1 VGLADLLKSAEV
13 SLFVTKVEEAARA
26 TEEGVKHFIEPAPR
40 TLERAVS
47 KRHHIVFGRRG
58 SGKSSLLRKAAADLT
73 VDRRPIAY
81 VNLEAFKGH
90 SYPDVLL
97 SILIATFRE
106 FKNWLDTAA
115 INRSDKVS
123 FWQRLFG
130 TVPSRPSFNRKES
143 GKLSDRLQSQI
154 EKLESQLHAADESE
168 VKITTSEQAESEN
181 TTDLSGGMKLP
192 VAEAEAA
199 TKYRGTTQ
207 RGEQVQQDFKQH
219 KTDFLHR
226 HIMDYQQIFREMAV
240 LSQGDSYLV
249 LDDLYHIR
257 RADQAKVIDYFHRIA
272 KDHRLWLKVGTIKHR
287 TEWYFHGDPP
297 VGVKLGDDAD
307 EIDLDITLEKYELAK
322 QFLLKVLGNF
332 AGEAGIASLGELLTD
347 GAADR
352 LVLASGGVAR
362 DFLSIFRRSVD
373 VARERLLPGP
383 GASKIT
389 AEDVNVAAGEYD
401 SSKREEFKR
410 DTGSDDQESLDRQF
424 QKIRSFCLEDVETN
438 CFLLDKD
445 AKGREV
451 ALIHELVDLKLL
463 HLVRSRVTVS
473 GRRGNIFEGYMLD
486 LSQYAGSRKR
496 RGLEII
502 EFWKSESKETLRRA
516 SLIYSVLLEGSA
528 SRADLSEASATL
540 GLSRRERELLELLVQ
555 GLTNKEIA
563 VRMAV
568 SEQAVKHLLIRVMER
583 LKVSTRLEVVER
595 VLGQQRPPIRDE
607 S

>member
-1 VGLADLLKSAEV
+1 MTEPINSAEV
-13 SLFVTKVEEAARA
+13 SLLVTKVEEAARA
-26 TEEGVKHFIEPAPR
+26 TEEGVKHFIEPAPG
-40 TLERAVS
+40 TLKRAVS

-97 SILIATFRE
+97 SVLIATFRE
-106 FKNWLDTAA
+106 FKKWLDTAA
-115 INRSDKVS
+115 VNRPDKVS
-123 FWQRLFG
+123 FWQKLFG

-143 GKLSDRLQSQI
+143 ARLSGFLQTQI
-154 EKLESQLHAADESE
+154 AELGSQLHTPDEAE
-168 VKITTSEQAESEN
+168 VKVTTSER
-181 TTDLSGGMKLP
+181 
-192 VAEAEAA
+192 AEAENTAELSA
-199 TKYRGTTQ
+199 GVKSPVAQAGVTTKSRGTSQ
-207 RGEQVQQDFKQH
+207 RGEEVQQDFKQH
-219 KTDFLHR
+219 KSDFLHR
-226 HIMDYQQIFREMAV
+226 HIMDYQQIFREMAT

-272 KDHRLWLKVGTIKHR
+272 KDHHLWLKVGTIKHR

-297 VGVKLGDDAD
+297 IGVKLGDDAD

-322 QFLLKVLGNF
+322 QFLSRVLMNF
-332 AGEAGIASLGELLTD
+332 AAEAGLTDLSELLTG

-373 VARERLLPGP
+373 VARERLLSASGP
-383 GASKIT
+383 SKIT

-401 SSKREEFKR
+401 GSKREEFKR
-410 DTGSDDQESLDRQF
+410 DTGSDDQESLDQQF
-424 QKIRSFCLEDVETN
+424 QQIRIFCLEEAETN

-445 AKGREV
+445 AKGEEV

-473 GRRGNIFEGYMLD
+473 GRRGSIFEAYMLD
-486 LSQYAGSRKR
+486 LSQYAGARKR
-496 RGLEII
+496 RGLDII
-502 EFWKSESKETLRRA
+502 EFWKPESKESLRRA
-516 SLIYSVLLEGSA
+516 SLIYSVVLERS
-528 SRADLSEASATL
+528 
-540 GLSRRERELLELLVQ
+540 LSRSALLKAAEVFDLAPREIELVELLVQ
-555 GLTNKEIA
+555 GLNPKEIG
-563 VRMAV
+563 
-568 SEQAVKHLLIRVMER
+568 IRLNLSAFTVYRRSKDVMG
-583 LKVSTRLEVVER
+583 KMGVSTRAEIMGR
-595 VLGQQRPPIRDE
+595 ILGFQTRNAAGND

>member
-1 VGLADLLKSAEV
+1 VASLLSSPEI
-13 SLFVTKVEEAARA
+13 SLLVTKVEEAARA
-26 TEEGVKHFIEPAPR
+26 TEEGVKHFIEPAPG
-40 TLERAVS
+40 TLERAIS

-97 SILIATFRE
+97 SVLIATFRG
-106 FKNWLDTAA
+106 FKNWLETAA
-115 INRSDKVS
+115 VNRPDKVS
-123 FWQRLFG
+123 FWQKLFG

-143 GKLSDRLQSQI
+143 VRLSELLQVQI
-154 EKLESQLHAADESE
+154 GELGSQLHASDEAEVRITRSE
-168 VKITTSEQAESEN
+168 RGETEDATEVSGSVKS
-181 TTDLSGGMKLP
+181 P
-192 VAEAEAA
+192 VAQAGGAIKFREAS
-199 TKYRGTTQ
+199 Q
-207 RGEQVQQDFKQH
+207 RGEEIQQDFKQH

-226 HIMDYQQIFREMAV
+226 HIMDYQNIFGEMAL
-240 LSQGDSYLV
+240 LSQGDSYLI

-272 KDHRLWLKVGTIKHR
+272 KDHHLWLKARTIKHR

-297 VGVKLGDDAD
+297 IGVKLGDDAD

-332 AGEAGIASLGELLTD
+332 ASEAGISDLSELLTD

-373 VARERLLPGP
+373 VARERLLPDL
-383 GASKIT
+383 GAAKIT

-410 DTGSDDQESLDRQF
+410 DTGGDDQESLDQQF
-424 QKIRSFCLEDVETN
+424 QQIRVFCLEEAETN

-445 AKGREV
+445 AKGEEV
-451 ALIHELVDLKLL
+451 GLIHELVDLKLL

-473 GRRGNIFEGYMLD
+473 GRRGSIFEAYMLD

-496 RGLEII
+496 RGLDII
-502 EFWKSESKETLRRA
+502 EFWKPESKETLRRA
-516 SLIYSVLLEGSA
+516 SLIYSVLLERPR
-528 SRADLSEASATL
+528 SRASLSEASAAF
-540 GLSRRERELLELLVQ
+540 GLSPREREVVELLV
-555 GLTNKEIA
+555 
-563 VRMAV
+563 
-568 SEQAVKHLLIRVMER
+568 
-583 LKVSTRLEVVER
+583 
-595 VLGQQRPPIRDE
+595 
-607 S
+607 

>member
-1 VGLADLLKSAEV
+1 MPDLLNSSEV
-13 SLFVTKVEEAARA
+13 SVLVTKVEEAARA
-26 TEEGVKHFIEPAPR
+26 TEEGVKHFIEPAPG
-40 TLERAVS
+40 TLKRAVS

-106 FKNWLDTAA
+106 FKKWLDTAA
-115 INRSDKVS
+115 VNRPDKVS

-130 TVPSRPSFNRKES
+130 TVPSRPAFNRKES
-143 GKLSDRLQSQI
+143 ARLSELLRIQI
-154 EKLESQLHAADESE
+154 AELEIQLHAADEADVKVTKSE
-168 VKITTSEQAESEN
+168 KAETEDTTE
-181 TTDLSGGMKLP
+181 LSIGMKSPLAQAGGA
-192 VAEAEAA
+192 VKA
-199 TKYRGTTQ
+199 TGATQ
-207 RGEQVQQDFKQH
+207 RGEEVQQDFKQH

-257 RADQAKVIDYFHRIA
+257 RADQARVIDYFHRIA
-272 KDHRLWLKVGTIKHR
+272 KDHHLWLKAGTIKHR

-297 VGVKLGDDAD
+297 IGVKLGDDAD

-322 QFLLKVLGNF
+322 QFLMKVLGNF
-332 AGEAGIASLGELLTD
+332 AGEAGIGDLSELLTV

-373 VARERLLPGP
+373 VARERLLPGS

-401 SSKREEFKR
+401 GSKREEFKR
-410 DTGSDDQESLDRQF
+410 DTGGDDQESLDQQF
-424 QKIRSFCLEDVETN
+424 QEIRSFCLDDAETN

-473 GRRGNIFEGYMLD
+473 GRRGSIFEAYMLD

-496 RGLEII
+496 RGLNII
-502 EFWKSESKETLRRA
+502 EFWKPESKETLRRA

-528 SRADLSEASATL
+528 SRADLSQISTTL
-540 GLSRRERELLELLVQ
+540 GLSLRELEIVELLVQ

-563 VRMAV
+563 SRMAV
-568 SEQAVKHLLIRVMER
+568 SPNTVKISLYRVMKE
-583 LKVSTRLEVVER
+583 LGVSTRSGLVER
-595 VLGQQRPPIRDE
+595 VLVQARSPTREID
-607 S
+607 